1 MNHIG
6 ELLVERG
13 LISDQQLLQI
23 DPSREL
29 DGESLLTELDRN
41 KYVDRLAAYKAMADE
56 FGVEFIDLS
65 LIHI

>member
-13 LISDQQLLQI
+13 LISDQQLTQI

-29 DGESLLTELDRN
+29 DGETLLTELDRN
-41 KYVDRLAAYKAMADE
+41 K
-56 FGVEFIDLS
+56 
-65 LIHI
+65 